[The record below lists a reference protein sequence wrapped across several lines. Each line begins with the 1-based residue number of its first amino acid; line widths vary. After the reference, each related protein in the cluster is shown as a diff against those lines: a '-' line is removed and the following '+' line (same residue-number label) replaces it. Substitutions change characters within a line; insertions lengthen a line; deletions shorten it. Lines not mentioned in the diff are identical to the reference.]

1 MNISAFSESEL
12 NITGTFT
19 ICPGWPPVPR
29 RDYPIS
35 PRENLNRALRREG
48 ALWIPSFTTD
58 ILQFNSRVIPDC
70 IARGE
75 VRDLGPAMSDE
86 EKGGPDMFGIPWIFM
101 PEAHGSME
109 DPKYPHVFEDVE
121 DWESTVTFPDPDTF
135 DWESAKKINAAIEND
150 DRARFVTFHNGMF
163 ERLISFMGFEGAVV
177 ALIDEDSQEDVSA
190 LFDKLADLYIE
201 LIGRLRSC
209 FSFDGVHFHDDWGT
223 QRGPMFSCATCQEIV
238 APAIKRIVD
247 YCHSEGLWFLH
258 HSCGLNEMTVP
269 AMLDQGDDMWMPQ
282 PMNDARMIR
291 AEYGDKLMI
300 GIHPPVLPPDADVET
315 LDALA
320 KAYVDEFAPGFKE
333 RPFFVPD
340 FGHPQA
346 YKDAIY
352 KYSRIALG

>member
-1 MNISAFSESEL
+1 MSIPAFSESEL
-12 NITGTFT
+12 NITGNFT
-19 ICPGWPPVPR
+19 VCAGWAPVPR

-35 PRENLNRALRREG
+35 PRENLNMALRREG
-48 ALWIPSFTTD
+48 AAWIPSFTTD

-75 VRDLGPAMSDE
+75 VRDLGPFMSDE

-109 DPKYPHVFEDVE
+109 DPKFGHVFEDVE
-121 DWESTVTFPDPDTF
+121 DWESTVVFPDPDSY

-201 LIGRLRSC
+201 LIGRLREC

-258 HSCGLNEMTVP
+258 HSCGLNEMMVP
-269 AMLDQGDDMWMPQ
+269 AMVDQGDDMWMPQ

-300 GIHPPVLPPDADVET
+300 GIHPPVPPADADVET

-320 KAYVDEFAPGFKE
+320 KAYVEEFAPGFKE

>member
-1 MNISAFSESEL
+1 MSIPAFSEKEL
-12 NITGTFT
+12 NITGNFT
-19 ICPGWPPVPR
+19 VCAGWPPVPR

-35 PRENLNRALRREG
+35 PRENLNMALRREG
-48 ALWIPSFTTD
+48 AAWIPSFTTD

-177 ALIDEDSQEDVSA
+177 ALIDEDSQEDVRA

-201 LIGRLRSC
+201 LIKRLRGC

-223 QRGPMFSCATCQEIV
+223 QRGPMFSCSTCQEIV

-258 HSCGLNEMTVP
+258 HSCGLNEMMVP

-300 GIHPPVLPPDADVET
+300 GIHPPVPPPDADAET